1 MKINNMRMSQSQSK
15 LKAFF
20 DLELDNGIV
29 IKGLKVAEGPTGLFV
44 GMPSEKDQNGKY
56 WDKVYIPKELKEEVN
71 QLALGEYRRLSG
83 GGSSAPS
90 SASSSAPSSAPDSD
104 LPF

>member
-1 MKINNMRMSQSQSK
+1 MKINNMRMTQSQSK

-29 IKGLKVAEGPTGLFV
+29 LKGMKIAEGPTGLFV

-56 WDKVYIPKELKEEVN
+56 WDRVYIPKDLKEEVN
-71 QLALGEYRRLSG
+71 QLALTEFRRLSG
-83 GGSSAPS
+83 GGSTAP
-90 SASSSAPSSAPDSD
+90 AQGGGSAPDSD